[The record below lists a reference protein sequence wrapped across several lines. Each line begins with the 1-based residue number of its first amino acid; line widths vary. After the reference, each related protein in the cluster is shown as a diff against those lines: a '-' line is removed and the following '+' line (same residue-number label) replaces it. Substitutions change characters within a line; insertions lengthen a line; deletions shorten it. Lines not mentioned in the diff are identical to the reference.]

1 MTLDEMTTQ
10 AIQDILKLPDLF
22 VTPCFPTVTER
33 DYRYR
38 YCFSDDSGSTAETV
52 KGMRQAMEKAGFRST
67 SQGSDSSESDTSYI
81 VSGTPYSVNVTFTGM
96 GFDWIVWEDHRGF
109 VAPRPTL
116 DDGANYALLDPAE
129 MARQV
134 LWELVLNS
142 GGYGLKTGQEILN
155 ACGESTDKQASV
167 CTNVDF
173 TAAIGKKALMERF
186 FAGEHAWFDPLDVKP
201 KFEYRQEQLLADML
215 KEGSRTSKSPPSSL
229 LVKKEAE
236 GVYFFTDEYWWPAYE
251 FRFHIPTK
259 GSGPLKVTATRRK
272 APPSPDYPAKP
283 SKP

>member
-1 MTLDEMTTQ
+1 MTFDKMTTQ
-10 AIQDILKLPDLF
+10 AIQDILKLPDLLQ
-22 VTPCFPTVTER
+22 TPCFLTVTER

-52 KGMRQAMEKAGFRST
+52 KGMRQAMEKAGFRSA
-67 SQGSDSSESDTSYI
+67 SQGSDSSGMDTSYT
-81 VSGTPYSVNVTFTGM
+81 VPGTPYSVNITFSAS
-96 GFDWIVWEDHRGF
+96 GFSWRGYDDNRGK

-134 LWELVLNS
+134 LWELVLNA
-142 GGYGLKTGQEILN
+142 GYGLDDTQALLET
-155 ACGESTDKQASV
+155 CGESTDKQASA